1 MIESDSQLRA
11 LVAELTK
18 MRNADASN
26 KALVFSQFNSTLA
39 WLQRR
44 LPEAGFGYRT
54 ISGSMPL
61 AKRAA
66 AIAAFQ
72 KDPPTTVFLLSMRS
86 GAVGINLT
94 AATHVF
100 LLEPALNPALTEQ
113 AIGRSWRMGQRKEV
127 FVKHL
132 VAKDSVESNI
142 AKLLAKRAEGK
153 SSAADSEDPEDA
165 EKVAA
170 EKAAMDK
177 MTKGELAGHL
187 RADKQKLRAEELKLL
202 FAS

>member
-1 MIESDSQLRA
+1 M
-11 LVAELTK
+11 
-18 MRNADASN
+18 
-26 KALVFSQFNSTLA
+26 
-39 WLQRR
+39 
-44 LPEAGFGYRT
+44 
-54 ISGSMPL
+54 
-61 AKRAA
+61 
-66 AIAAFQ
+66 
-72 KDPPTTVFLLSMRS
+72 FLLSMRS